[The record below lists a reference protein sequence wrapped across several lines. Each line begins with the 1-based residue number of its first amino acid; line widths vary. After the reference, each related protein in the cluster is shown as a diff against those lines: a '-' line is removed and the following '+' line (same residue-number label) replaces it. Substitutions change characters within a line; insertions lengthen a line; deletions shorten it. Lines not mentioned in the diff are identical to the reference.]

1 MEQTEGTLKACS
13 PGCFISFHIKTTP
26 LLLKNLSPMQCQVRF
41 HQSYFRQCGVI
52 SLSYSEGFVWEII
65 SSVAYKRG

>member
-1 MEQTEGTLKACS
+1 MEQREGTLKACS
-13 PGCFISFHIKTTP
+13 TGCFISFHIKTTP

-41 HQSYFRQCGVI
+41 HQSYFRQSG
-52 SLSYSEGFVWEII
+52 YSEGFVWEII

>member
-1 MEQTEGTLKACS
+1 MNACS
-13 PGCFISFHIKTTP
+13 PGCFISFHIKITP
-26 LLLKNLSPMQCQVRF
+26 LLLLKIAHRCNVRF
-41 HQSYFRQCGVI
+41 HQSYFRQSGVI